1 MFASITGADKEL
13 LSCITRLPSFFW
25 EGNWAEEIH
34 LTICPIPSLQD
45 GNDLTVTR
53 DNTGCRIEYRLPV
66 HLFRGLGLLKEHA
79 EEKNFFINQKMYIPE
94 IGIMTDVSRNS
105 VPSPEFLQSLLDRM
119 ALMGLNCLILYMED
133 VYEIEGEPR
142 FGYMRGGYTRE
153 QLRSI
158 DDYAAGYGI
167 RIVASIQVL
176 GHMEKV
182 LRFPEYAGL
191 RDSSSCLLAGSEET
205 EQFICKML
213 SSIGSCLRS
222 RQIIVGMD
230 ETHGLGE
237 GRYRVLNGRRPPIE
251 IYLEHLNRVHAL
263 AGRYGLNIAF
273 YSDMLFKYGSE
284 KHTYLDP
291 HMQLDEKTKELIPS
305 DAQLIYWDY
314 YSREA
319 SLLNDMLA
327 CHRSIGPTVY
337 AGPLLSVSSFCVQ
350 YEATWKTAGPA
361 LMAVKRQKIPM
372 AYGCL
377 WHDDGAECSD
387 WLGLPGMQYYAEHAY
402 TEGVVDP
409 GSLDSRFLACT
420 GLDAGWFRDAALLDE
435 IPCINPE
442 NRWPP
447 NPCKYILW
455 QDPLE
460 GLYDADIRGLSLDLH
475 YRRTA
480 QLLRRDLEEAGENG
494 AFLRVPLAL
503 AEVLEIKSALSGAL
517 SWHYREHDM
526 TALQQDAAALSEL
539 YVRVKKLRR
548 LHREQWMSSCSPFGW
563 SRLDL
568 RYGGLLA
575 RLETASD
582 RLQDYLEGRLSELPE
597 LAVPRYTLDRCGEL
611 LGNGIWKVYDKSVSL
626 SDG

>member
-284 KHTYLDP
+284 TVSYTHLTL
-291 HMQLDEKTKELIPS
+291 
-305 DAQLIYWDY
+305 
-314 YSREA
+314 
-319 SLLNDMLA
+319 
-327 CHRSIGPTVY
+327 PTT
-337 AGPLLSVSSFCVQ
+337 P
-350 YEATWKTAGPA
+350 
-361 LMAVKRQKIPM
+361 
-372 AYGCL
+372 
-377 WHDDGAECSD
+377 
-387 WLGLPGMQYYAEHAY
+387 
-402 TEGVVDP
+402 
-409 GSLDSRFLACT
+409 
-420 GLDAGWFRDAALLDE
+420 
-435 IPCINPE
+435 
-442 NRWPP
+442 
-447 NPCKYILW
+447 
-455 QDPLE
+455 
-460 GLYDADIRGLSLDLH
+460 
-475 YRRTA
+475 
-480 QLLRRDLEEAGENG
+480 
-494 AFLRVPLAL
+494 
-503 AEVLEIKSALSGAL
+503 
-517 SWHYREHDM
+517 
-526 TALQQDAAALSEL
+526 
-539 YVRVKKLRR
+539 YV
-548 LHREQWMSSCSPFGW
+548 
-563 SRLDL
+563 
-568 RYGGLLA
+568 
-575 RLETASD
+575 
-582 RLQDYLEGRLSELPE
+582 
-597 LAVPRYTLDRCGEL
+597 
-611 LGNGIWKVYDKSVSL
+611 
-626 SDG
+626 